1 MEESAFQNYALLS
14 FNYIYLNKLFIAI
27 FSFIEYFIFFSEYNY
42 IITDFKYSFQNKN
55 LDNYFFNKI
64 SPLKSYRKFID
75 NNRQYSYNF
84 LIIILFFQLSYYGFI
99 FSKMKNFPFIETL
112 LVNFFDLFFFR
123 TFAIFY
129 FDIIIK
135 KLY

>member
-1 MEESAFQNYALLS
+1 
-14 FNYIYLNKLFIAI
+14 LFIAI

-112 LVNFFDLFFFR
+112 LVNFFDLFFF
-123 TFAIFY
+123 
-129 FDIIIK
+129 
-135 KLY
+135 